1 MSIFNMKT
9 IYKAK
14 WHIIVHE
21 VAFATETK
29 QTVTP
34 VTRSWA
40 IDLGY
45 YRREMMRNVKI
56 AYYSKRYILMTIIVG
71 LG

>member
-29 QTVTP
+29 QTVT
-34 VTRSWA
+34 RSWA

-45 YRREMMRNVKI
+45 YRREMIRNVKI